1 MNPQLLWM
9 IRTTNKLTQEAM
21 AKRIGVSQSL
31 LTKIERGERSI
42 TKKTENKILAVF
54 NDELIIKKLRE
65 LTEYGG
71 KQNERTSGVE

>member
-21 AKRIGVSQSL
+21 ANRIGVSQSL